1 MDMVMQRMVAKKKIR
16 VLGGINIS
24 DAFLGV
30 LMFVI
35 IIAAAFMNADTIL
48 NYARWGSEWMEM
60 ESMKTAASTYR
71 GLNKS
76 RGADETSGCPTSAAN
91 LINGLTKDQSIDGA
105 EHKDLMSPKSGRWH
119 DDSYKDAWGNDFSF
133 TFETDNAS
141 GKKVPV
147 IISGGI
153 DGTVGTDDD
162 IKVYY

>member
-1 MDMVMQRMVAKKKIR
+1 MVMQAFTKKRK
-16 VLGGINIS
+16 VKYLGGINIS

-48 NYARWGSEWMEM
+48 NYARWGSQWMEL

-76 RGADETSGCPTSAAN
+76 RGADETSGCPTSAAD
-91 LINGLTKDQSIDGA
+91 LVNGLTADQSIDGA

-119 DDSYKDAWGNDFSF
+119 DGSYKDAWGNDFSF
-133 TFETDNAS
+133 TFETDEGS
-141 GKKVPV
+141 GK
-147 IISGGI
+147 
-153 DGTVGTDDD
+153 
-162 IKVYY
+162 

>member
-1 MDMVMQRMVAKKKIR
+1 MVMQAFTKKRK
-16 VLGGINIS
+16 VKYLGGINIS

-48 NYARWGSEWMEM
+48 NYARWGSQWMEL

-76 RGADETSGCPTSAAN
+76 RGADETSGCPTSAAD
-91 LINGLTKDQSIDGA
+91 LVNGLTADQSIDGA

-119 DDSYKDAWGNDFSF
+119 DGSYKDAWGNDFTF
-133 TFETDNAS
+133 TFETDEGS
-141 GKKVPV
+141 GKQIPV

-153 DGTVGTDDD
+153 NGTVGDADDL
-162 IKVYY
+162 KVYY

>member
-1 MDMVMQRMVAKKKIR
+1 MMQVFWEKDKTKYI
-16 VLGGINIS
+16 GGINIS

-71 GLNKS
+71 GLNKN
-76 RGADETSGCPTSAAN
+76 RGADETSGCPKSAAD

-105 EHKDLMSPKSGRWH
+105 EHTDLMSPKSGRWH
-119 DDSYKDAWGNDFSF
+119 DNSYKDAWGNDFVF
-133 TFETDNAS
+133 TTETDS
-141 GKKVPV
+141 KSQKVVPV

-153 DGTVGTDDD
+153 DGKVGTNDD